1 MVTMKRRKERAATA
15 DILDRMNREP
25 EVKQTTMEED
35 DKTVYELIGALVGVT
50 VLLVALGGLL
60 GWLALQL
67 SPRLW
72 QILFIN

>member
-15 DILDRMNREP
+15 DILDRINREP

-35 DKTVYELIGALVGVT
+35 DKTVYELIGAVVGVII
-50 VLLVALGGLL
+50 LLAAIGGLL

>member
-15 DILDRMNREP
+15 DILDRINREP

-72 QILFIN
+72 QILFID

>member
-1 MVTMKRRKERAATA
+1 MKRRKERAATA
-15 DILDRMNREP
+15 DILDRINREP

-35 DKTVYELIGALVGVT
+35 DKTVYELIGAVVGVII
-50 VLLVALGGLL
+50 LLAAIGGLL

>member
-1 MVTMKRRKERAATA
+1 MKRRKERAATA

-50 VLLVALGGLL
+50 VLLVAVGGLL

>member
-1 MVTMKRRKERAATA
+1 MKRRKERAATA
-15 DILDRMNREP
+15 DILDRINREP

>member
-1 MVTMKRRKERAATA
+1 MTTMKRRKERAATA

-35 DKTVYELIGALVGVT
+35 DKTVYELIGAVVGVII
-50 VLLVALGGLL
+50 LLAAIGGLL

>member
-1 MVTMKRRKERAATA
+1 MTTMKRRKERAATA

-25 EVKQTTMEED
+25 EVKQTTIEED
-35 DKTVYELIGALVGVT
+35 DKTVYELIGAVVGVII
-50 VLLVALGGLL
+50 LLAAIGGLL

>member
-15 DILDRMNREP
+15 DILDRINREP

>member
-50 VLLVALGGLL
+50 VLLVAVGGLL